1 MAFARTLTPTLL
13 ARARQWPVVTVTG
26 PRQSGKTTLCRST
39 FAHLPYANLERP
51 DTRQFALR
59 DPGGFL
65 QQFPQGAVLD
75 EIQRVPDLLSWIQ
88 VLVDED
94 ATPGRFIL
102 TGSHSFELMGA
113 VAQSLAGRTALLNL
127 LPMSMAEL
135 RAAGLPGFGAR
146 GSTNRLLHAGGYP
159 RIHADNLDPAV
170 ALGDYFATYVERDLR
185 QLIELRALDAFR
197 RFVRLAAG
205 RVGQVLNLHSLASDA
220 GVSDPTA
227 KVWLGLL
234 EQSFIVRQLPP
245 WFANLGKRLVKAPK
259 LYFCDTGLAA
269 WLIGITEEGQL
280 QSHPLRGALF
290 ENLVMM
296 EFVKHAQHHG
306 LPVGLHYYRDSSGL
320 EVDLVVEQGVAPGQV
335 GLVEIKSG
343 LTMHSSFL
351 GPLHKLAQLIG
362 PKSGQQS
369 GQAAGQKAEPTVAR
383 QMLIFGGD
391 SLYVREGVEVVGLQA
406 PT

>member
-1 MAFARTLTPTLL
+1 MAFARTLAPTLL
-13 ARARQWPVVTVTG
+13 ARARQWPMVTVTG

-39 FAHLPYANLERP
+39 FPKLPYANLERP
-51 DTRQFALR
+51 DTRRFAQT

-65 QQFPQGAVLD
+65 SQFPQGAVLD

-113 VAQSLAGRTALLNL
+113 VGQSLAGRTALLNL
-127 LPMSMAEL
+127 LPMSLAEL
-135 RAAGLPGFGAR
+135 RDAGLAS
-146 GSTNRLLHAGGYP
+146 STNRLLHAGGYP
-159 RIHADNLDPAV
+159 RIHADQLDPAV

-185 QLIELRALDAFR
+185 QLIELRQLDAFR
-197 RFVRLAAG
+197 RFARLAAG

-220 GVSDPTA
+220 GISDPTA

-234 EQSFIVRQLPP
+234 EQSFILRQLPP

-269 WLIGITEEGQL
+269 WLIGINEESQL
-280 QSHPLRGALF
+280 QNHPLRGALF
-290 ENLVMM
+290 ENLVTM

-306 LPVGLHYYRDSSGL
+306 QTVGLHYYRDSSGL
-320 EVDLVVEQGVAPGQV
+320 EVDLVVEQGVAPGHV

-351 GPLHKLAQLIG
+351 GPLHKLARLLG
-362 PKSGQQS
+362 
-369 GQAAGQKAEPTVAR
+369 PTVAR
-383 QMLIFGGD
+383 QMLVFGGD

-406 PT
+406 HA